1 MVRSTS
7 RWWYTLFCVVAVV
20 GAANAAP
27 TLQQRVTSRTGKV
40 RRPIV
45 NMTKTQ
51 QDGIFSVELTPVP
64 GGAAFS
70 GQNMDM
76 GKVSYGSSAAG
87 GVQID
92 RTSTSFTVRT
102 SFGILVRDSSR
113 NSAFASISGYV
124 PGGSDRMVCRLDGK
138 QLTSIPAVVAPH
150 AVVGSVSRHTL
161 AIEIPTSLTEREARA
176 AVVVQFIVVPN

>member
-1 MVRSTS
+1 MRSTL
-7 RWWYTLFCVVAVV
+7 RWWFMLFWLLTAL
-20 GAANAAP
+20 GSGSAAP
-27 TLQQRVTSRTGKV
+27 PPQKRDALNPGKV

-45 NMTKTQ
+45 NMTTTQ
-51 QDGIFSVELTPVP
+51 QDGIFSVELTAVP
-64 GGAAFS
+64 GGAPVL
-70 GQNMDM
+70 GENLDV

-92 RTSTSFTVRT
+92 RTRSSFIVRT

-113 NSAFASISGYV
+113 NSPFASISGYV
-124 PGGSDRMVCRLDGK
+124 PGGTDPMTCRIDGK
-138 QLTSIPAVVAPH
+138 PLTSVPAVIAPH

-161 AIEIPTSLTEREARA
+161 AIEIPTSLTEREVRP